1 MKILI
6 IGGTGLISTA
16 LTRQLAA
23 MGHAVAVFNRG
34 QRDVGLPE
42 GVTSLTGDR
51 YDPGRFVDS
60 MQSAGAFDCVIDMI
74 TYKPEDANSLLRA
87 FAGRTGHLIV
97 SSTIDVY
104 AKPAVRYPIA
114 EDAPQQGIGDYARNK
129 VLCEQILMR
138 DYETRG
144 TPVTI
149 IRPAHTY
156 GKGGL
161 HRGHVI
167 HSFGRGTG
175 FLDRLRKGK
184 PVIVHGDGS
193 SLWTSCHLED
203 VARGFAAAVG
213 NAAAIG
219 KTYHVTADEWLTWDR
234 YHQLVAEAM
243 GAPKPELIHIPTDVL
258 AAMAP
263 KHSVLALENFQ
274 FNNIFDNS
282 AAKRDLG
289 FRYTIGFLEGMRD
302 TVPWVESTYGFDNS
316 DDDPYYDE
324 VIRQWRRATSGLA
337 ASPAP
342 REA

>member
-16 LTRQLAA
+16 LTRQLSEK
-23 MGHAVAVFNRG
+23 GHALSVYNRG
-34 QRDVGLPE
+34 QRDVELPP

-51 YDPGRFVDS
+51 YQADAFVAD
-60 MQSAGAFDCVIDMI
+60 MEKAGEFDCVIDMI
-74 TYKPEDANSLLRA
+74 TYKPEEAQSLLRA
-87 FAGRTGHLIV
+87 FANRTGHLIV

-104 AKPAVRYPIA
+104 AKPPVRYPIT
-114 EDAPQQGIGDYARNK
+114 EDAPQLGIGDYARNK
-129 VLCEQILMR
+129 ALCEQILMQSHQNH
-138 DYETRG
+138 G

-156 GKGGL
+156 GRGGH

-167 HSFGRGTG
+167 HSFGKGTS

-203 VARGFAAAVG
+203 VARGFAGAVG
-213 NAAAIG
+213 NTATIG
-219 KTYHVTADEWLTWDR
+219 KTYHVTADEWLTWNR
-234 YHQLVAEAM
+234 YHELVAEAM
-243 GAPKPELIHIPTDVL
+243 GAPKPEMVHIPTDLL
-258 AAMAP
+258 ARMAP
-263 KHSVLALENFQ
+263 NRAVLALENFQ

-289 FRYTIGFLEGMRD
+289 FEYTVPFLDGMRD
-302 TVPWVESTYGFDNS
+302 TLRWVEATHGFENS
-316 DDDPYYDE
+316 DEDPFYDT
-324 VIRQWRRATSGLA
+324 VIREWRRVSAELTGALSA
-337 ASPAP
+337 HA
-342 REA
+342 